1 MTNIY
6 IMKTIKI
13 ISYILMIG
21 IVTLLF
27 GCNNDDIVYPA
38 PTAEDAAF
46 TFSIDPENPN
56 TVIFSAVESDNNW
69 YTHWD
74 FGDGSSSEG
83 YETSKVFL
91 RAGDYNVRFKVFT
104 RGGSAE
110 SIQTIVVN
118 EDFEGPNV
126 LLNGEFNG
134 SDEWT
139 VLPISD
145 GVDVNFTGDKAVWT
159 GGGFGQV
166 GIYQPVH
173 VVANVPYQIDMDVS
187 GDGLTDSW
195 YEVYIGSAI
204 PAAGQDYADGGMRM
218 GLNTWAG
225 CGNEPFE
232 ASLTEISC
240 VGEGNGLVQFNTTGT
255 VYLVIRGGGANYG
268 SGLSLD
274 NVSMTPLV
282 PGIEY
287 QPPLFPPIAGFSY
300 SVTDLTVEFTNTSS
314 NADSYLWDFGDGTG
328 TSTEEN
334 PTYTYASEGI
344 YTVRLTATNSDGSTV
359 ATLNV
364 TFAPNLIANGGFD
377 DDSVWSIIQ
386 HNGAGNGVVTIANG
400 VAVFNEVTDIP
411 SGSWGNEAHAG
422 INQAVSVEEAGDY
435 LLDLNI
441 TTNGINELW
450 FEVWV
455 GTQAPVAG
463 TDYGTDQGATRVLNV
478 NSWDCGNT
486 VTYSGSMAATNCTGV
501 NGTISLDAGTYYV
514 VIRSGGFNFGEGG
527 VVIDNVSFVKTN

>member
-1 MTNIY
+1 
-6 IMKTIKI
+6 MKTIKI
-13 ISYILMIG
+13 INHILVIS
-21 IVTLLF
+21 IVMLLLS
-27 GCNNDDIVYPA
+27 CADDDTFFPA

-46 TFSIDPENPN
+46 AFSFDASNPN
-56 TVIFSAVESDNNW
+56 IVNFSALERDNNW

-74 FGDGSSSEG
+74 FGDNSIAEG
-83 YETSKVFL
+83 HETDKVFL
-91 RAGDYNVRFKVFT
+91 RAGDYDVRFKVFT

-110 SIQTIVVN
+110 SIQTIVIN

-145 GVDVNFTGDKAVWT
+145 GVDVNFTDDKAVWT
-159 GGGFGQV
+159 GGEFGHA

-173 VVANVPYQIDMDVS
+173 VVANVPYQIDMEVS
-187 GDGLTDSW
+187 GNGLTDSW
-195 YEVYIGSAI
+195 FEVYIGSET
-204 PAAGQDYADGGMRM
+204 PVAGQDYADGGIRF

-232 ASLTEISC
+232 GSLTEISC
-240 VGEGNGLVQFNTTGT
+240 IGEGNGLVEFNTTGT
-255 VYLVIRGGGANYG
+255 VYLVIRGGGADYS

-274 NVSMTPLV
+274 NASMTPLV

-287 QPPLFPPIAGFSY
+287 TPPLFLPSAGFFY
-300 SVTDLTVEFTNTSS
+300 NVTNDLTVEFTNTSS
-314 NADSYLWDFGDGTG
+314 NADSYVWDFGDSVG

-334 PTYTYASEGI
+334 PTYTYASQGI
-344 YTVRLTATNSDGSTV
+344 YSVTLTATNSDGSTQSN
-359 ATLNV
+359 LNV

-400 VAVFNEVTDIP
+400 VAVFDEITDVP
-411 SGSWGNEAHAG
+411 SGSWGNEAHVG
-422 INQAVSVEEAGDY
+422 INQAVTVDETGNYA
-435 LLDLNI
+435 LDMNI

-455 GTQAPVAG
+455 GTDAPTAG
-463 TDYGTDQGATRVLNV
+463 ADYNADQGATRVLNV

-486 VTYSGSMAATNCTGV
+486 VSYSGSMAATNCTGV
-501 NGTISLDAGTYYV
+501 DGTITLDAGTYYV

-527 VVIDNVSFVKTN
+527 VIIDNVSFVKVD